1 MNSFVNLIIEDNKF
15 FYAAISFLFFF
26 FYLMQYIYIS
36 YNLKG
41 ICKIIF
47 SDESHFTLPLEPFN
61 CFFISVLPIV
71 LWREML
77 NIKEIYR
84 QGASIGA
91 GIAGGAAGRAIAGG
105 ICGPGSP
112 ICSGIGTL
120 IGGAIGGIAAYQL
133 VDAFDKELEAFIA
146 WTVF

>member
-26 FYLMQYIYIS
+26 FYLLQYIYIS

-71 LWREML
+71 FWREML
-77 NIKEIYR
+77 NIKKKFTDKAPLLVLALQEVR
-84 QGASIGA
+84 QVE
-91 GIAGGAAGRAIAGG
+91 
-105 ICGPGSP
+105 
-112 ICSGIGTL
+112 
-120 IGGAIGGIAAYQL
+120 Q
-133 VDAFDKELEAFIA
+133 
-146 WTVF
+146 

>member
-26 FYLMQYIYIS
+26 FYLLQYIYIF

-41 ICKIIF
+41 ICRIIF

-71 LWREML
+71 FWREML
-77 NIKEIYR
+77 NIKKNLQIKRLYWCWHCR
-84 QGASIGA
+84 RC
-91 GIAGGAAGRAIAGG
+91 GRWSNSRRNLWSRITYMFWYWYPHWWCNWEDCCISTGRC
-105 ICGPGSP
+105 I
-112 ICSGIGTL
+112 
-120 IGGAIGGIAAYQL
+120 
-133 VDAFDKELEAFIA
+133 
-146 WTVF
+146 

>member
-71 LWREML
+71 FWREML

-112 ICSGIGTL
+112 ICSGIGIL

-133 VDAFDKELEAFIA
+133 VDAFDKELEAFTA